1 MLRLQ
6 CQIYDGALKP
16 QSDKKVDDTD
26 DIWLE
31 KWLFL
36 IISPLLHKSKKYASR
51 FSKDIIEMKIN
62 RLKKQKHEN
71 PIHLWSEKAFKG
83 TVVNYCMEGCLQSV
97 AKLLNN
103 IFIKVILIVLNIL
116 QHVVKYLYSSRHTN
130 ILKHVVKYL
139 DSSRQTK
146 TCQVF
151 W

>member
-36 IISPLLHKSKKYASR
+36 IISPLLHKSKKYTSR

-83 TVVNYCMEGCLQSV
+83 TVVNYCMEGCLKLHLQSA
-97 AKLLNN
+97 AKLLNKT
-103 IFIKVILIVLNIL
+103 FIKVILIKV
-116 QHVVKYLYSSRHTN
+116 YSSRHTN

-139 DSSRQTK
+139 DSSRHTK